1 MKKSKNIG
9 VLLLIVFMGISAIP
23 LFSAP
28 AVPNADDNQTYLVY
42 FENGDDHASQWLIRS
57 ISESEEFNVRTAA
70 AANCIVSFA
79 CYASHHSKIHGVQFA
94 QTNEREDIR
103 QPKERIYLSNS
114 CFTI

>member
-28 AVPNADDNQTYLVY
+28 AAPNSDDKQPFIVF
-42 FENGDDHASQWLIRS
+42 FENGDDHTNQWLIRT
-57 ISESEEFNVRTAA
+57 ISESEEFNVRSATAN
-70 AANCIVSFA
+70 NCIELFA
-79 CYASHHSKIHGVQFA
+79 GCANYHSCIHKVWFA
-94 QTNEREDIR
+94 QTIEQKDIK

>member
-1 MKKSKNIG
+1 MRNSKNIG

-28 AVPNADDNQTYLVY
+28 AAPKAVDKQIHIAH
-42 FENGDDHASQWLIRS
+42 FENGDDHASQWLLRS
-57 ISESEEFNVRTAA
+57 ISESEEFNVRTTSV
-70 AANCIVSFA
+70 NNSVLFFA
-79 CYASHHSKIHGVQFA
+79 CCVNYHTTIHKIQFA
-94 QTNEREDIR
+94 QTNERKDFK

>member
-9 VLLLIVFMGISAIP
+9 VLLLVVFMGISAIP
-23 LFSAP
+23 LFSEPTAP
-28 AVPNADDNQTYLVY
+28 KAVDKQIYTVY

-57 ISESEEFNVRTAA
+57 ISESEEFNVRTAPVS
-70 AANCIVSFA
+70 NCVLLFA
-79 CYASHHSKIHGVQFA
+79 CCVNYHSTIHKIQFA
-94 QTNEREDIR
+94 QTNERKNFK